1 MDNLDFTQLETEKP
15 IICIQTFKESGCNFS
30 LERTLEALRPEYV
43 VLYHCDVAAVR
54 QIELFEC
61 RKKVEEPKT
70 KVYFM
75 IHDKTVEEQAY
86 LTSLKREKQ
95 AFELLIQTK
104 SVSTK
109 SYMHINKYWPCDT
122 AITWH
127 WHKSFRSLFHFI
139 ASLQLYCS

>member
-61 RKKVEEPKT
+61 RKKGEEPKT

-109 SYMHINKYWPCDT
+109 SCMNQCVYIYIYYIVL
-122 AITWH
+122 AQE
-127 WHKSFRSLFHFI
+127 L
-139 ASLQLYCS
+139 